1 VIASILPVAEIGQ
14 IVVLAGMERILQHLE
29 HRLDPEIPF
38 ETIVADVLKF
48 IDTDITYMRRVVRM
62 TEQAEKS
69 QVDIVNA
76 FTVVV
81 PEFYYITVYI
91 A

>member
-1 VIASILPVAEIGQ
+1 
-14 IVVLAGMERILQHLE
+14 MERILQHLE
-29 HRLDPEIPF
+29 HIRRPRLDPEIPF
-38 ETIVADVLKF
+38 ETIVANVFEF
-48 IDTDITYMRRVVRM
+48 INTDITYMKKVVGM

-81 PEFYYITVYI
+81 PEFYYITVHI
-91 A
+91 G